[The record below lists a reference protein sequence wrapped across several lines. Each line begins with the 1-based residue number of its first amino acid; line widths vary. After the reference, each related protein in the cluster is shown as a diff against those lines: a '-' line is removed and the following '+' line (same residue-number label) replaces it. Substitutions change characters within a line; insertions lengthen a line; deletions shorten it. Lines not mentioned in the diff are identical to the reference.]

1 MEGFRKENTRIAK
14 NTLIFNIR
22 MVVIMLIGILATRLL
37 MKYLGASDYGLYN
50 VVAGI
55 IAMLGFLT
63 SAMSA
68 TTRRYINIEQ
78 GKPDGDCNRIFNICM
93 VLHIG
98 MALFILLLAETLG
111 LWYVHHVAKIP
122 DGKMADA
129 VFVYQVSTFVAC
141 LGIVNIPYQSLIESH
156 EQFHLTAIID
166 IITNL
171 VRLGLICLLVYFSKD
186 ALRVYAGMVAF
197 VTLCSFALYRVIC
210 FRRWK
215 DTVRHGFFKG
225 RGLYREMFS
234 FNFYSAL
241 GALSSVARTQG
252 SNLVVNYY
260 FGTVVNAAFAIAYQ
274 IETFTLNSVNK
285 LTLSAAPQITR
296 NWGSGNSSR
305 TTDLVY
311 KISRFTV
318 LIMAVF
324 FFTAFVELDWLIG
337 IWMHKITL
345 PEGTVLLC
353 RWTLVS
359 ALVRAFCGGGT
370 QTLEQAT
377 GKIKWFQIWSSSL
390 SVAVLPLGCLAFYL
404 GAPPVTIIILF
415 IGFSFVYRAVE
426 LLLLRRLV
434 SFDIWTYI
442 RKSYLKPSL
451 CVLILLLYLLMYSA
465 VVPSD
470 MGAVGRLFGIGLTFV
485 VSCLVCYFVGM
496 HSWERES
503 VQSLMNFNKR

>member
-156 EQFHLTAIID
+156 EQFHLTALID
-166 IITNL
+166 IVTNL

-215 DTVRHGFFKG
+215 DTVSHGFF
-225 RGLYREMFS
+225 
-234 FNFYSAL
+234 
-241 GALSSVARTQG
+241 
-252 SNLVVNYY
+252 
-260 FGTVVNAAFAIAYQ
+260 
-274 IETFTLNSVNK
+274 
-285 LTLSAAPQITR
+285 
-296 NWGSGNSSR
+296 
-305 TTDLVY
+305 
-311 KISRFTV
+311 
-318 LIMAVF
+318 
-324 FFTAFVELDWLIG
+324 
-337 IWMHKITL
+337 
-345 PEGTVLLC
+345 
-353 RWTLVS
+353 
-359 ALVRAFCGGGT
+359 
-370 QTLEQAT
+370 
-377 GKIKWFQIWSSSL
+377 
-390 SVAVLPLGCLAFYL
+390 
-404 GAPPVTIIILF
+404 
-415 IGFSFVYRAVE
+415 
-426 LLLLRRLV
+426 
-434 SFDIWTYI
+434 
-442 RKSYLKPSL
+442 
-451 CVLILLLYLLMYSA
+451 
-465 VVPSD
+465 
-470 MGAVGRLFGIGLTFV
+470 
-485 VSCLVCYFVGM
+485 
-496 HSWERES
+496 
-503 VQSLMNFNKR
+503 

>member
-1 MEGFRKENTRIAK
+1 MEGFHKENTRIAK
-14 NTLIFNIR
+14 NTLIFNVR

-93 VLHIG
+93 VLHIV
-98 MALFILLLAETLG
+98 MAVFILLLAETLG
-111 LWYVHHVAKIP
+111 LWYVYNVANIP
-122 DGKMADA
+122 EGKMGDA
-129 VFVYQVSTFVAC
+129 VFVYEISTFVAC
-141 LGIVNIPYQSLIESH
+141 IGIVNIPYQSLIESH
-156 EQFHLTAIID
+156 EQFHLTALID
-166 IITNL
+166 IVTNL
-171 VRLGLICLLVYFSKD
+171 VRLGLICMLVFFAKD
-186 ALRVYAGMVAF
+186 ALRVYALMVAF
-197 VTLCSFALYRVIC
+197 VTLCSFALYRIIC

-215 DTVRHGFFKG
+215 DTVRHSFFKG
-225 RGLYREMFS
+225 GGLYKEMFS

-252 SNLVVNYY
+252 SNLVVNYF
-260 FGTVVNAAFAIAYQ
+260 FGTIANAAFSIAYQ

-296 NWGSGNSSR
+296 NWGSGNTSR
-305 TTDLVY
+305 TVDLVY

-324 FFTAFVELDWLIG
+324 FFTAYVELDWLIG
-337 IWMHKITL
+337 IWMHKIVL
-345 PEGTVLLC
+345 PEGTVMLC

-377 GKIKWFQIWSSSL
+377 GKIKWFQIWSSIL
-390 SVAVLPLGCLAFYL
+390 ALAVLPLGALAFYL
-404 GAPPVTIIILF
+404 GAEPVTIILLF
-415 IGFSFVYRAVE
+415 IGYSLVYRAVE
-426 LLLLRRLV
+426 LYLLKRMV
-434 SFDIWTYI
+434 KFDIMEYF
-442 RKSYLKPSL
+442 RKSYLKPAVAVL
-451 CVLILLLYLLMYSA
+451 VLTVYLILYNLLYPGDAGAIARLL
-465 VVPSD
+465 
-470 MGAVGRLFGIGLTFV
+470 GIGLTFC
-485 VSCLVCYFVGM
+485 VSCLVCYHVGM
-496 HSWERES
+496 YSWERES
-503 VQSLMNFNKR
+503 VMSIVRKKVQ

>member
-14 NTLIFNIR
+14 NTLIFNVR

-93 VLHIG
+93 VLHIV
-98 MALFILLLAETLG
+98 MAIFILVLAQTLG
-111 LWYVHHVAKIP
+111 LWYVCHVANIP

-129 VFVYQVSTFVAC
+129 VFVYEVSTFVAC

-166 IITNL
+166 IVTNL

-186 ALRVYAGMVAF
+186 GLRVYALMVAF
-197 VTLCSFALYRVIC
+197 VTLCSFVLYRVIC
-210 FRRWK
+210 FRRWRE
-215 DTVRHGFFKG
+215 TVRHSFFKG
-225 RGLYREMFS
+225 GGLYKEMFS

-252 SNLVVNYY
+252 SNLVVNFF
-260 FGTVVNAAFAIAYQ
+260 FGTVVNAAFSIAYQ

-296 NWGSGNSSR
+296 NWGAGNSSR
-305 TTDLVY
+305 TVDLVY

-337 IWMHKITL
+337 IWMHKITV

-377 GKIKWFQIWSSSL
+377 GKIKWFQIWSSVL
-390 SVAVLPLGCLAFYL
+390 AIAVLPLGCLAFNL
-404 GAPPVTIIILF
+404 GAAPVTIILLF
-415 IGFSFVYRAVE
+415 IGYSLVYRTVE
-426 LLLLRRLV
+426 LLLLKRLV
-434 SFDIWTYI
+434 DFRIGEYFM
-442 RKSYLKPSL
+442 KSYLRPAL
-451 CVLILLLYLLMYSA
+451 AVLILALYLFAYTRFFPLEA
-465 VVPSD
+465 GPL
-470 MGAVGRLFGIGLTFV
+470 ARLGGIALTFG
-485 VSCLVCYFVGM
+485 VSCLVCFFVGM
-496 HSWERES
+496 YSWERES
-503 VQSLMNFNKR
+503 VLSLIKKK